1 MSEHMKVLFNMLG
14 VLLFLL
20 PVSPEILGETGKL
33 ELDFSGKTCSV
44 SIEKAPLR
52 TVLTKIKK
60 EKCIWYKVSQSSAY
74 ETISI
79 RFSDLS
85 IREGIERILRNF
97 NYSLH
102 FDQDDWL
109 LGVTIVGKKEGAD
122 YWSKKTNSNSR
133 RKRRKGI
140 YPKTLSGL
148 EYSSKELPYDSPAVK
163 IIEE

>member
-1 MSEHMKVLFNMLG
+1 MRILFNMLG

-44 SIEKAPLR
+44 RIEKAPLR
-52 TVLTKIKK
+52 TVLTKIKR
-60 EKCIWYKVSQSSAY
+60 EKGIWYKVSQSSAE

-79 RFSDLS
+79 SFSELS

-97 NYSLH
+97 NFSLH

-109 LGVTIVGKKEGAD
+109 LGVTVVGKKERAD
-122 YWSKKTNSNSR
+122 YWSKEANSNSKS
-133 RKRRKGI
+133 KRRKGI
-140 YPKTLSGL
+140 HPKTLSGL

-163 IIEE
+163 IIED